1 MCAHWYDIYT
11 YSVEISEFLHLY
23 FKSYK
28 VHKVFLDRMSTITFE
43 IQKLK
48 TWNFACTLLLYV
60 YNLCKNLRS
69 VAITKK
75 KLCHTYGIFGPY
87 GHDNSGNNEARD
99 PKFFSNITITFIYAM
114 LDFQSFSYN
123 RKKVVAKIVSFLT
136 MCTFT
141 VHVHICIRIPTN

>member
-87 GHDNSGNNEARD
+87 GPYNFFSIIARD
-99 PKFFSNITITFIYAM
+99 LKFFLYTAVMHNYIM
-114 LDFQSFSYN
+114 LKFQNSSYN
-123 RKKVVAKIVSFLT
+123 RKKVMPYIRYFW
-136 MCTFT
+136 T
-141 VHVHICIRIPTN
+141 VWPW